1 MVLSEQNYPKKTIQ
15 VLGRNMAYVDE
26 GQGDPIVFLHGNPTS
41 SYLWRNVIP
50 FVTPLGRCIAPDLIG
65 MGDSDK
71 LEDSGPGAYR
81 FVEHR
86 RFLDEF
92 LAQMGIDK
100 NVVFVIHDWGS
111 ALGFD
116 WSRRHPESVR
126 AIVYMEA
133 IVQPL
138 NWSDWPDSARNMF
151 KRLRS
156 DEGEEI
162 ILKNNAFV
170 EKILPASIQR
180 NLSTAEMA
188 EYRRPFFNPGE
199 DRRPTLTWPRE
210 IPIYGDPPD
219 VVEIVS
225 DYGKWLETASVPK
238 LFINANPG
246 MILTGGQRE
255 YCRSWPEQQEVT
267 VKGLHF
273 IQEDSPE
280 AIGEAIAGFLKK

>member
-1 MVLSEQNYPKKTIQ
+1 
-15 VLGRNMAYVDE
+15 MAYVDE

-126 AIVYMEA
+126 AIFYM
-133 IVQPL
+133 
-138 NWSDWPDSARNMF
+138 
-151 KRLRS
+151 
-156 DEGEEI
+156 
-162 ILKNNAFV
+162 
-170 EKILPASIQR
+170 
-180 NLSTAEMA
+180 
-188 EYRRPFFNPGE
+188 
-199 DRRPTLTWPRE
+199 
-210 IPIYGDPPD
+210 
-219 VVEIVS
+219 
-225 DYGKWLETASVPK
+225 
-238 LFINANPG
+238 
-246 MILTGGQRE
+246 
-255 YCRSWPEQQEVT
+255 
-267 VKGLHF
+267 
-273 IQEDSPE
+273 
-280 AIGEAIAGFLKK
+280 EAIAGFLKK